1 MRLLTAAV
9 GLVLASSLAAPIF
22 ASELGNQS
30 AVVAHEWGTFT
41 SVAAPDGSPVEWST
55 LVGPPDLPCF
65 VQRGPARKTDFSSLV
80 RMETPVL
87 YFYSSRSAELSVKV
101 PALPLGSMTEWYPK
115 ATDAGNS
122 LRWDSIKLDPAAH
135 PDLPASKNASRYFA
149 ARNTDSTPLN
159 VGGQWEKM
167 LFYRG
172 VGSFAIPL
180 YPKFTADGKI
190 EVRNVSQDG
199 IPLAILFENHDG
211 KLGYR
216 IESDMTGTSTIDL
229 PDLTGDIGRVR
240 AVIVKALIER
250 GGLYPK
256 EAQAMMDTWQDSWFE
271 EGARLIYILP
281 QRPVDALLPLT
292 ITPVPSELTRAFVGR
307 IELLSPA
314 MKREIEIA
322 ATAGDEVALKKY
334 GRFLSAFA
342 HQMPGL
348 AATAAYRGVEQKLE
362 QETGNVSPAS
372 CVP

>member
-1 MRLLTAAV
+1 MRLLAAAV
-9 GLVLASSLAAPIF
+9 GFTLTASLALF
-22 ASELGNQS
+22 AAELGNRG

-41 SVAAPDGSPVEWST
+41 SVAGPDGNPINWST

-65 VQRGPARKTDFSSLV
+65 VQRGPVYKSEFSALV

-87 YFYSSRSAELSVKV
+87 YFYSSRPAELSVQV
-101 PALPLGSMTEWYPK
+101 PALPLGHMTEWYPK
-115 ATDAGNS
+115 ATDSGNS
-122 LRWDSIKLDPAAH
+122 LRWDSIRLDPGAH
-135 PDLPASKNASRYFA
+135 PDLPSSPHDSRYFA

-159 VGGQWEKM
+159 VNGQWEKM

-180 YPKFTADGKI
+180 RPQFIADGKV
-190 EVRNVSQDG
+190 ELRNVSQDR
-199 IPLAILFENHDG
+199 IPLAILFENRGG
-211 KLGYR
+211 KLGYH
-216 IESDMTGTSTIDL
+216 IESDLTGSATTDF
-229 PDLTGDIGRVR
+229 PVLTGDIAGVR

-271 EGARLIYILP
+271 EGMRVIYVLP

-292 ITPVPSELTRAFVGR
+292 ITPAPRELTRAFVGR
-307 IELLSPA
+307 VEILSPA
-314 MKREIEIA
+314 IKDEIESA
-322 ATAGDEVALKKY
+322 SSAGDVDALKKY

-342 HQMPGL
+342 RQMPGL
-348 AATAAYRGVEQKLE
+348 TSSPAYRRFEQV
-362 QETGNVSPAS
+362 TANVNSVS

>member
-1 MRLLTAAV
+1 MRLLTAAF
-9 GLVLASSLAAPIF
+9 GLVLASSLAPLYA
-22 ASELGNQS
+22 AELGNQN

-41 SVAAPDGSPVEWST
+41 SVAAPDGSPVEWLT

-87 YFYSSRSAELSVKV
+87 YFYSSRPAELSVKV
-101 PALPLGSMTEWYPK
+101 PALPLGSMTEWYPE

-135 PDLPASKNASRYFA
+135 PDFPASVHQSRYFA

-180 YPKFTADGKI
+180 RPKFTADGKI
-190 EVRNVSQDG
+190 EVRNVSEDR
-199 IPLAILFENHDG
+199 IPLAILFENRDG
-211 KLGYR
+211 KLGYH
-216 IESDMTGTSTIDL
+216 IESDMTGTSTIDE
-229 PDLTGDIGRVR
+229 PKLTGDIAGVR
-240 AVIVKALIER
+240 SVIVKALIER

-271 EGARLIYILP
+271 EGTRIMYILP

-292 ITPVPSELTRAFVGR
+292 ITPAPSELTRAFVGR
-307 IELLSPA
+307 IEMLSPG
-314 MKREIEIA
+314 MKNEIGTA
-322 ATAGDEVALKKY
+322 AAAGNEDALKKY
-334 GRFLSAFA
+334 GRFLTAFA
-342 HQMPGL
+342 QQMPGI
-348 AATAAYRGVEQKLE
+348 AASATYRRAETETA
-362 QETGNVSPAS
+362 NVNSAS